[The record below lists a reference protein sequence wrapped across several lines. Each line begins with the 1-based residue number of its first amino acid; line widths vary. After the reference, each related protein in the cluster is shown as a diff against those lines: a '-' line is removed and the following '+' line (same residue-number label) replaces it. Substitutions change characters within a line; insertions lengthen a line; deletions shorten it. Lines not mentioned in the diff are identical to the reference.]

1 MFLMHMAWKR
11 WSFVSLFIYLFNTL
25 IRYIYFWCIWH
36 EKDYLLSLFFY
47 YLNVFIFFVNFDF
60 WMSVIC
66 CPIIGVLC
74 MAFYFFGYVLF
85 FVVYFDFGLITY
97 LVLIV
102 SRFVPFSACLVAILL
117 RASMRFSRQ
126 KYQIDAE
133 VSK

>member
-1 MFLMHMAWKR
+1 
-11 WSFVSLFIYLFNTL
+11 
-25 IRYIYFWCIWH
+25 
-36 EKDYLLSLFFY
+36 
-47 YLNVFIFFVNFDF
+47 
-60 WMSVIC
+60 MSVIC

-126 KYQIDAE
+126 KYEIDAE
-133 VSK
+133 ASKWSIQHTRVQSQMTRNQTRTSLVVIR